1 MARIFVNYIATDGR
15 VALWEKHPDHPDGE
29 IFIGG
34 PTEEPVEVGDTA
46 AVRQAIRDDR
56 LAEVRDFKPAAKEKT
71 PKTPKEPKDGGT
83 GTTPTGDPK

>member
-34 PTEEPVEVGDTA
+34 PTVEPVEVEDTA

-56 LAEVRDFKPAAKEKT
+56 LVEVRDFKPAAKEKT